1 MNLTKDEINQK
12 FKCFFVP
19 KDELIQMINI
29 DHSLAFNGKY
39 FDLENKIVMDNII
52 NM

>member
-1 MNLTKDEINQK
+1 MRLIKNLSV
-12 FKCFFVP
+12 FFVS
-19 KDELIQMINI
+19 KDELIKMINI